1 MNNFLK
7 ITAIAT
13 LTIPA
18 VLFAEDDEFFTPKS
32 TIGGY
37 GELHYNHEKVDGSD
51 ATKTLDF
58 HRFVLFYS
66 HAWTPKWS
74 FKSEVEL
81 EHNFVKDGHGE
92 LELEQAYI
100 DYHHSDE
107 FGFQVGVVLPSAGLL
122 NEWHEP
128 PLFLSVERPSYHKN
142 IIPTTWFGN
151 GASLYGNVNGFD
163 YKFTVMEGLD
173 ATKFSSSGIRSGRQ
187 KGFESNAEDLLYN
200 FRLNY
205 TGVSGLLVGTS
216 FSYNN
221 ATYNDGTTEDNNSVS
236 LFEIHA
242 KYDANNFVSV
252 FELGNITY
260 GEPDLIGGVESAFG
274 YYFDL
279 GYNVGSFMNC
289 DTKVIPFFRWEDY
302 NTAAKTEAG
311 GDSEK
316 ANHTTT
322 WMLGLS
328 VKPIDQVVF
337 KVDYGVSKNEL
348 SDAKTKM
355 FNFGA
360 GYMF

>member
-7 ITAIAT
+7 ITALAT

-18 VLFAEDDEFFTPKS
+18 VLLAEDDEFFTPKS

-37 GELHYNHEKVDGSD
+37 GELHYNHQKNDGSD

-66 HAWTPKWS
+66 HAWTPKWTL
-74 FKSEVEL
+74 KSEVEI
-81 EHNFVKDGHGE
+81 EHNFVKNGQGE

-107 FGFQVGVVLPSAGLL
+107 FGFQVGVVLPSVGLF

-128 PLFLSVERPSYHKN
+128 PLFLSVERPTYNKN
-142 IIPTTWFGN
+142 IVPTTWFGN
-151 GASLYGNVNGFD
+151 GVSIYGSVKSFD
-163 YKFTVMEGLD
+163 YKLTVIEGLD
-173 ATKFSSSGIRSGRQ
+173 ATKFSATSGIRSGRQ
-187 KGFESNAEDLLYN
+187 KGFKSNAEDLLYN

-205 TGVSGLLVGTS
+205 TGYNGLLLGTS
-216 FSYNN
+216 FSYND
-221 ATYNDGTTEDNNSVS
+221 ATHIDSSSNNSVS

-242 KYDANNFVSV
+242 KYDANNFVGV
-252 FELGNITY
+252 FELANINY

-274 YYFDL
+274 YYLDL
-279 GYNVGSFMNC
+279 GYNIGSLMNL
-289 DTKVIPFFRWEDY
+289 DSKVIPFFRWEDY
-302 NTAAKTEAG
+302 NTAANTKDG
-311 GDSEK
+311 GDTEEN
-316 ANHTTT
+316 NHFRT
-322 WMLGLS
+322 WMFGLS

-337 KVDYGVSKNEL
+337 KVDYSVSKNEL
-348 SDAKTKM
+348 SEAKTKM